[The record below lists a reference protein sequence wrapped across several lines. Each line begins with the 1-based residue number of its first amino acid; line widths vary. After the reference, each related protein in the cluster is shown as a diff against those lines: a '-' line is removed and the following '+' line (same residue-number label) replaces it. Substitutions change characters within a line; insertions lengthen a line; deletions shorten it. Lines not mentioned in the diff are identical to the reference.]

1 MGWEALKNGAL
12 LDQAQSNGF
21 DVMITVDQNV
31 RFQQNLRGRSIA
43 VCVLMA
49 DGITIEKLRPL
60 APALEELLPSVQ
72 PESSI
77 KSMLSWN

>member
-31 RFQQNLRGRSIA
+31 RFQQNLRILEA
-43 VCVLMA
+43 VQLVYVC
-49 DGITIEKLRPL
+49 
-60 APALEELLPSVQ
+60 
-72 PESSI
+72 
-77 KSMLSWN
+77 

>member
-31 RFQQNLRGRSIA
+31 RFQQNLRGRSIG

-49 DGITIEKLRPL
+49 DGITIAKLRPL

-72 PESSI
+72 PGKLYQVSA
-77 KSMLSWN
+77 